1 MGLDGLTP
9 ATKIFIA
16 GMLIG
21 AVYGVLFAVFQGA
34 GDGRG

>member
-1 MGLDGLTP
+1 MNGLTP
-9 ATKIFIA
+9 DAKIFIA
-16 GMLIG
+16 GVLIG